1 MPPEL
6 NGIVVVDKPKGIS
19 SAGVVARVK
28 GIFGVKKVGH
38 TGTLDPFATGVLI
51 CCINQAT
58 RLSQFFLKGD
68 KVYEAELVLGTV
80 TDTQDATG
88 AVVERHPLDGVTAEQ
103 VHEMATRFV
112 GTITQVPPVYSALK
126 HKGTP
131 LYKLARRGLPVEKP
145 ARPVRINSIEILAV
159 NLPAV
164 RFSVSCSSGTY
175 VRTLSADMGR
185 KLGCGG
191 HLRALCRTASCGFSL
206 DAAFSLEK
214 LTELKA
220 QGRVGE
226 AVIPMN
232 EALPF
237 MPAAVADDGLAKRIR
252 NGVKLSEADLPIPPQ
267 VSERVVFKVLDP
279 RGRLIAVLA
288 ESPATG
294 SYNYCCVFSA

>member
-175 VRTLSADMGR
+175 VRTLCADMGR

>member
-175 VRTLSADMGR
+175 VRTLCADIGR
-185 KLGCGG
+185 QLGCGG
-191 HLRALCRTASCGFSL
+191 HLSALCRTASCGFSL

>member
-28 GIFGVKKVGH
+28 GIFGVNKVGH

-68 KVYEAELVLGTV
+68 KVYEAELVLGIV

-88 AVVERHPLDGVTAEQ
+88 TVIERHPLDGISEEQ
-103 VHEMATRFV
+103 VREMAARFV
-112 GTITQVPPVYSALK
+112 GTITQVPPIYSALK
-126 HKGTP
+126 HQGTP
-131 LYKLARRGLPVEKP
+131 LYKLARRGAPVEKP
-145 ARPVRINSIEILAV
+145 ARSVRINHLEILDV
-159 NLPAV
+159 NLPTV

-175 VRTLSADMGR
+175 VRTLCADIGR

-191 HLRALCRTASCGFSL
+191 HLKALCRTASCGFSI

-214 LTELKA
+214 LSEFRE
-220 QGRVGE
+220 QGWLGE

-237 MPAAVADDGLAKRIR
+237 MPAAVVDDLMAKRIL
-252 NGVKLSEADLPIPPQ
+252 NGTKLSGADLPIPPQ
-267 VSERVVFKVLDP
+267 VSEQGVFKVVDP
-279 RGRLIAVLA
+279 NGRLIAVLA
-288 ESPATG
+288 ESSATA

>member
-1 MPPEL
+1 MPAEL

-88 AVVERHPLDGVTAEQ
+88 TVIEKHSLNGLSAEQ
-103 VHEMATRFV
+103 VHETAARFV
-112 GTITQVPPVYSALK
+112 GAITQVPPIYSALK
-126 HKGTP
+126 HQGTP
-131 LYKLARRGLPVEKP
+131 LYKLARRGVPVEKP
-145 ARPVRINSIEILAV
+145 ARPVRINHLEILEV
-159 NLPAV
+159 KLPAV

-175 VRTLSADMGR
+175 VRTLSADIGR

-191 HLRALCRTASCGFSL
+191 HLKALCRTASCGFSI
-206 DAAFSLEK
+206 DAAFGLEK
-214 LTELKA
+214 LAELRQ
-220 QGRVGE
+220 QGRLGGT
-226 AVIPMN
+226 VIPMN

-237 MPAAVADDGLAKRIR
+237 MPVAKVDDLLAKRIL
-252 NGVKLSEADLPIPPQ
+252 NGTKLSETDIPVPSQ
-267 VSERVVFKVLDP
+267 MSDQGVFKVVDP
-279 RGRLIAVLA
+279 HGRLIAVLA
-288 ESPATG
+288 GSPATG
-294 SYNYCCVFSA
+294 RYNYCCVFSA

>member
-6 NGIVVVDKPKGIS
+6 NGIVLVDKPKGIT

-28 GIFGVKKVGH
+28 GLFGVKKVGH

-58 RLSQFFLKGD
+58 RLAQFFLKGD
-68 KVYEAELVLGTV
+68 KTYEAELALGTV

-88 AVVERHPLDGVTAEQ
+88 TVIEQHSLDGVSVEQ
-103 VHEMATRFV
+103 VHETAARFV

-131 LYKLARRGLPVEKP
+131 LYKLARRGSPVEKP
-145 ARPVRINSIEILAV
+145 ARPVRINHLEILAV

-175 VRTLSADMGR
+175 VRTLCADIGR
-185 KLGCGG
+185 ELSCGG
-191 HLRALCRTASCGFSL
+191 HLKALRRTASCGFSIE
-206 DAAFSLEK
+206 AAFSLEK
-214 LTELKA
+214 LGESRE
-220 QGRVGE
+220 QGALGE
-226 AVIPMN
+226 TVIPMN

-237 MPAAVADDGLAKRIR
+237 MPAALADDGLAKRIR
-252 NGVKLSEADLPIPPQ
+252 NGMKLTESVFPIPPR
-267 VSERVVFKVLDP
+267 VSGQGVFKVVDP
-279 RGRLIAVLA
+279 HGRLVAVLA
-288 ESPATG
+288 ESPTTG
-294 SYNYCCVFSA
+294 SYNYCCVFSV

>member
-1 MPPEL
+1 MAPEL
-6 NGIVVVDKPKGIS
+6 NGIVVVGKPEGIS

-68 KVYEAELVLGTV
+68 KVYEAELVLGIV

-88 AVVERHPLDGVTAEQ
+88 TVIERHPLDGVSAKQ
-103 VHEMATRFV
+103 VHDMAARFV

-126 HKGTP
+126 HQGTP
-131 LYKLARRGLPVEKP
+131 LYKLARRGSPVEKP
-145 ARPVRINSIEILAV
+145 ARPVRINQLEILEV
-159 NLPAV
+159 NLPTV

-175 VRTLSADMGR
+175 VRTLCADIGR

-191 HLRALCRTASCGFSL
+191 HLKTLCRTASCGFSI

-214 LTELKA
+214 LAELRE
-220 QGRVGE
+220 QCRLVE
-226 AVIPMN
+226 TVIPMN
-232 EALPF
+232 ESLPF
-237 MPAAVADDGLAKRIR
+237 LPAAVADDVLAKRIR
-252 NGVKLSEADLPIPPQ
+252 NGTKLSEADLPIPPR
-267 VSERVVFKVLDP
+267 VSDQGVFKVVD
-279 RGRLIAVLA
+279 RHGRLIAVLA